1 LDWIMILIDAA
12 IVVVGLIIVVYWV
25 LGITIIRPDRVGL
38 VEKKWSSKGSLDKAI
53 LALNGEAGYQPDLL
67 RGGVHFRSRIQ
78 YKIHRAP
85 LVTIPQGQIGYVFSR
100 DGEPLQPQQTL
111 GRMVPGNSYEDVR
124 YFLTNGGQR
133 GPQRQILRE
142 GTYAFNLIN
151 FVVMTQSRLYYMRI
165 ENDDREIIDGM
176 AQALLAIDAF
186 KPIVV
191 GTSSSVTDQIARTA
205 AHVAKEALG
214 QNESSEFADQLTT
227 EQSGDVVGIV
237 TVHDGPALPQG
248 EIIAPLVGTDPKKP
262 DTYHNNFQDPERFL
276 VAGGMRGK
284 QFQVLTDGTYFV
296 NRLFATVEF
305 IPKTEIEIGWTGVV
319 VSYFGE
325 KGEDESGDEFR
336 HGELVDIGK
345 RGVWKEPLMPGKYA
359 FNTYAGRVEKVPVT
373 NFVLKWMRSEA
384 GSHGFD
390 QNLSEIELITKD
402 AFEPTLPLSVVIQI
416 PYREAPLVIQR
427 FGNIRRLVE
436 QTLDPMVASYFK
448 NIGQKMTL
456 IELIQRRAEIQE
468 ESTAQMRDKFSRYN
482 LRLEEVLIGTP
493 RAMEGDV
500 KIDQILSQL
509 RDRQIADE
517 QVITYERQ
525 QRAADQERELNQS
538 RATAAQQTHLT
549 ESAIQIS
556 IQENVGRAEAVK
568 AVQEAQ
574 KITTLAGA
582 EANRIQVTAEAQGA
596 AEARI
601 GIGKAVAV
609 NEQVKAYGGPGF
621 QVAQDVMARIAEAIE
636 RSGVPLVPSTT
647 ISLGDTGQGGNDAFS
662 GLLGLLMTLTSAE
675 KLGIHVSAA
684 GSGNDEH
691 EALVESIKKQ
701 LLAERPPA
709 AVTPSAAATPAAGT
723 AADDAVRAAAALAES
738 MAKGAAAAAGAE
750 RIVGAAAGTTTSV
763 AESTREAAAE
773 AALAAAEAAQAAT
786 GAAEAVAGAATAVAA
801 ETAARVAPTAPYTAP
816 AAPKPAG
823 QTAAPSPAKG
833 RAARQR
839 AADDDVVAEAPT
851 GGEASARRK
860 PPIRRQRTKA
870 EDAAQRIIDAVS
882 KAADQAQDV
891 MDDLG
896 GDKGSGIPRAK

>member
-1 LDWIMILIDAA
+1 MVAILIDVA
-12 IVVVGLIIVVYWV
+12 IVVVGLVILLYWIV
-25 LGITIIRPDRVGL
+25 GIRIIRPDRVGL

-53 LALNGEAGYQPDLL
+53 LALNGEAGYQPDVL
-67 RGGVHFRSRIQ
+67 RGGVHFRSRLQ
-78 YKIHRAP
+78 YKIHKAP

-100 DGEPLQPQQTL
+100 DGEPLRPQQTL
-111 GRMVPGNSYEDVR
+111 GRMVPGNSFEDVR

-151 FVVMTQSRLYYMRI
+151 FVILTESRIYYMRI
-165 ENDDREIIDGM
+165 EESDRQVIDGM
-176 AQALLAIDAF
+176 SAALLELDAF
-186 KPIVV
+186 KPVIV
-191 GTSSSVTDQIARTA
+191 GTESSVTEQIIKTA
-205 AHVAKEALG
+205 AHVAKQALG
-214 QNESSEFADQLTT
+214 DGGGATMPDPITAEE
-227 EQSGDVVGIV
+227 SGDVVAIV
-237 TVHDGPALPQG
+237 TVHDGPGLPQG
-248 EIIAPLVGTDPKKP
+248 EIIAPLVGTDPDDP

-276 VAGGMRGK
+276 AAGGMRGK
-284 QFQVLTDGTYFV
+284 QYQVLTDGTYFV

-325 KGEDESGDEFR
+325 KGEDESGDDFR

-345 RGVWKEPLMPGKYA
+345 RGVWKDPLMPGKYA

-373 NFVLKWMRSEA
+373 NFVLKWMHSEA

-390 QNLSEIELITKD
+390 SNLSEIELITKD

-448 NIGQKMTL
+448 NVGQKMTL

-468 ESTAQMRDKFSRYN
+468 ESTAQMREKFSRYN

-493 RAMEGDV
+493 RAMQGDD

-525 QRAADQERELNQS
+525 QYAADKERELNQS
-538 RATAAQQTHLT
+538 KATAAQQTHLT

-556 IQENVGRAEAVK
+556 IQENVGRADAVK

-582 EANRIQVTAEAQGA
+582 DARRIQVTAEAQGA

-601 GIGKAVAV
+601 GIGKAIAV

-621 QVAQDVMARIAEAIE
+621 QVAQDVMARIADAIE
-636 RSGVPLVPSTT
+636 KSGVPLVPSTV
-647 ISLGDTGQGGNDAFS
+647 ISLGDGGDGARSDAFS

-675 KLGIHVSAA
+675 KLGISVSAA
-684 GSGNDEH
+684 AGESDAH
-691 EALVESIKKQ
+691 SALVESIKEQ
-701 LLAERPPA
+701 LLAESPASVTEPGAPAGRAADGDRGAAGPPDA
-709 AVTPSAAATPAAGT
+709 QGIQASAAAVDQVAA
-723 AADDAVRAAAALAES
+723 
-738 MAKGAAAAAGAE
+738 
-750 RIVGAAAGTTTSV
+750 
-763 AESTREAAAE
+763 AAAE
-773 AALAAAEAAQAAT
+773 AAQVAAAEAAQAAS
-786 GAAEAVAGAATAVAA
+786 GAARAVAAAAEAVADTTTASSV
-801 ETAARVAPTAPYTAP
+801 ERP
-816 AAPKPAG
+816 AAGVAG
-823 QTAAPSPAKG
+823 ASAAPRGS
-833 RAARQR
+833 
-839 AADDDVVAEAPT
+839 APRPKAG
-851 GGEASARRK
+851 GGEASAARTQPTRR
-860 PPIRRQRTKA
+860 RTKA
-870 EDAAQRIIDAVS
+870 EEAAKRIVDAVS
-882 KAADQAQDV
+882 HAAETAQDV
-891 MDDLG
+891 LDDTG
-896 GDKGSGIPRAK
+896 KKS

>member
-1 LDWIMILIDAA
+1 M
-12 IVVVGLIIVVYWV
+12 
-25 LGITIIRPDRVGL
+25 
-38 VEKKWSSKGSLDKAI
+38 
-53 LALNGEAGYQPDLL
+53 
-67 RGGVHFRSRIQ
+67 
-78 YKIHRAP
+78 
-85 LVTIPQGQIGYVFSR
+85 
-100 DGEPLQPQQTL
+100 
-111 GRMVPGNSYEDVR
+111 
-124 YFLTNGGQR
+124 
-133 GPQRQILRE
+133 
-142 GTYAFNLIN
+142 
-151 FVVMTQSRLYYMRI
+151 
-165 ENDDREIIDGM
+165 
-176 AQALLAIDAF
+176 
-186 KPIVV
+186 
-191 GTSSSVTDQIARTA
+191 
-205 AHVAKEALG
+205 
-214 QNESSEFADQLTT
+214 
-227 EQSGDVVGIV
+227 VGIV

-248 EIIAPLVGTDPKKP
+248 EIIAPLVGTDPKNAE
-262 DTYHNNFQDPERFL
+262 TYHNNFQDPERFL
-276 VAGGMRGK
+276 TAGGMRGK
-284 QFQVLTDGTYFV
+284 QYQVLTDGTYFI

-373 NFVLKWMRSEA
+373 NFVLKWMRAEA

-390 QNLSEIELITKD
+390 QNLTEIELITKD

-427 FGNIRRLVE
+427 FGNIQRLVE

-556 IQENVGRAEAVK
+556 IQENVGRADAVK

-582 EANRIQVTAEAQGA
+582 DAQKIQVTAEAQGA

-601 GIGKAVAV
+601 GIGKAIAV
-609 NEQVKAYGGPGF
+609 SEQVKAYGGPGF
-621 QVAQDVMARIAEAIE
+621 QVAQDVMARIAGAIE
-636 RSGVPLVPSTT
+636 KSGVPLVPSTT
-647 ISLGDTGQGGNDAFS
+647 ISLGDTGEGKNDAFS

-675 KLGIHVSAA
+675 KLGHQRVGRRKRRPTNTRRS
-684 GSGNDEH
+684 SR
-691 EALVESIKKQ
+691 SIKTQ
-701 LLAERPPA
+701 LLAERPPSP
-709 AVTPSAAATPAAGT
+709 VTPSASSTPASGT

-738 MAKGAAAAAGAE
+738 AAKGAAAASGAERVGAGGDDATSPRLDARGGGRGGASRGRGGAGGHRRRGGGRRRGDRGGRGDRRQGRAVIGVRRAAGAE
-750 RIVGAAAGTTTSV
+750 AGRAEPGEGARDAGEGRGPTS
-763 AESTREAAAE
+763 
-773 AALAAAEAAQAAT
+773 
-786 GAAEAVAGAATAVAA
+786 
-801 ETAARVAPTAPYTAP
+801 
-816 AAPKPAG
+816 
-823 QTAAPSPAKG
+823 SPRHR
-833 RAARQR
+833 RAARR
-839 AADDDVVAEAPT
+839 APS
-851 GGEASARRK
+851 ASRR
-860 PPIRRQRTKA
+860 
-870 EDAAQRIIDAVS
+870 S
-882 KAADQAQDV
+882 
-891 MDDLG
+891 G
-896 GDKGSGIPRAK
+896 GSGRRPKRPRSGSSTPSRAPPTRRRT